1 MDGSW
6 LGGIQS
12 VKPWD
17 SFICGGGG
25 GGRKG
30 TDFVKLYPQKIIK
43 PKLGMYFQKE
53 APQKCHIFAG
63 SH

>member
-1 MDGSW
+1 
-6 LGGIQS
+6 
-12 VKPWD
+12 VE
-17 SFICGGGG
+17 GGG

-43 PKLGMYFQKE
+43 PKLDMYFQKE